1 VAALTNSVNYD
12 DETWLVDSGA
22 SRHMT
27 GFKDSLSN
35 LTKKDSSHHVRLG
48 DNSYYP
54 IKGIGNAFYSLDSGK
69 YLKMENVLYVPGL
82 QKNLLS
88 ISGLEEKGF

>member
-1 VAALTNSVNYD
+1 MLILLKMMNLFSREKEKKIHVLVATLTNSVNYD

-35 LTKKDSSHHVRLG
+35 LTKKDSSH
-48 DNSYYP
+48 
-54 IKGIGNAFYSLDSGK
+54 
-69 YLKMENVLYVPGL
+69 
-82 QKNLLS
+82 
-88 ISGLEEKGF
+88 

>member
-1 VAALTNSVNYD
+1 MRKNKRHHAHIVEDDEPVFKGERKEDSDEEYILVATLTNSVNYD

-35 LTKKDSSHHVRLG
+35 LTKKDSSHQVRLG
-48 DNSYYP
+48 DNSSYKTIP
-54 IKGIGNAFYSLDSGK
+54 TP
-69 YLKMENVLYVPGL
+69 EPE
-82 QKNLLS
+82 
-88 ISGLEEKGF
+88 LE